1 MMYLSFQDVTRQLF
15 YCPHTAILCVQG
27 THPVS
32 GTKAKA
38 AVLVLEGQTNPDA
51 SLARS
56 GRGCWLDDR
65 NRISSS
71 VFSALR
77 DAADILRRATPDDFD
92 DHDLAS
98 FDSLAESLLCS
109 IAALRHEKRKR
120 PATVNEMAQ
129 FIAGQ
134 IAPPNPEQEKKRMKG
149 TMLLPGGIEARV
161 RRRAEGKCELCGSEY
176 MLTPHHVIKRAD
188 GGLDH
193 EDNLALLCR
202 KCHNIVEDAGYNSR
216 HDLLRSGR
224 NLIDKPKTLDPEEAQ
239 SRADKA
245 AATRATNYAE
255 TLRQNAEIEAWDKWK
270 YATHAIPI
278 LTLEEV
284 ALLPVPLKEWH
295 VWVYG
300 GGHSRNAGK

>member
-1 MMYLSFQDVTRQLF
+1 VED
-15 YCPHTAILCVQG
+15 
-27 THPVS
+27 
-32 GTKAKA
+32 
-38 AVLVLEGQTNPDA
+38 N
-51 SLARS
+51 
-56 GRGCWLDDR
+56 
-65 NRISSS
+65 SSC

-77 DAADILRRATPDDFD
+77 SAADKLRHATPDDFD

-98 FDSLAESLLCS
+98 FDSLAGNLLCS
-109 IAALRHEKRKR
+109 IAALRNEKRKR
-120 PATVNEMAQ
+120 TATVNEMTQ

-134 IAPPNPEQEKKRMKG
+134 MMPPKTEQEKRHMKT
-149 TMLLPGGIEARV
+149 TMLLPGGVEAKV
-161 RRRAEGKCELCGSEY
+161 RRRAEGKCEICGTEY

-216 HDLLRSGR
+216 QDLLRNGR
-224 NLIDKPKTLDPEEAQ
+224 NLIDKPKTLAPEEAQ

-255 TLRQNAEIEAWDKWK
+255 TLRHNAEIEIWDKWK
-270 YATHAIPI
+270 YATNAIPI
-278 LTLEEV
+278 MTLEEV